1 MLANKQQILAAITQI
16 VASPVPIGEESYSPY
31 DGRKCVKIM
40 TQNEKW
46 KVQNFVNL
54 LAQQISN
61 NITVKFGRAVVTE
74 IKVQL

>member
-1 MLANKQQILAAITQI
+1 MLANKQQIVAAIKQI
-16 VASPVPIGEESYSPY
+16 VESPAAIGEEGYTPY

-40 TQNEKW
+40 TQNEKG

-61 NITVKFGRAVVTE
+61 NITVKFGRVVVTE